1 LIIDIRIPKVQD
13 FAHPHA
19 TSSHEFQHQTVSYF
33 DGAKDDLVDG
43 LFLMNL
49 PTGQFPQPKEFL
61 QYRCIAGIRKL
72 SIQVI
77 TDEVEEAFEVGIA
90 GVFG

>member
-1 LIIDIRIPKVQD
+1 MKVQD

-19 TSSHEFQHQTVSYF
+19 TSGHEFQHQTVSYF
-33 DGAKDDLVDG
+33 GGAEDDLIDG
-43 LFLMNL
+43 LFVMDL
-49 PTGQFPQPKEFL
+49 PTRQFTRTREFL
-61 QYRCIAGIRKL
+61 QHGCIAGIREL

-77 TDEVEEAFEVGIA
+77 TDEVEEGFEVGIA